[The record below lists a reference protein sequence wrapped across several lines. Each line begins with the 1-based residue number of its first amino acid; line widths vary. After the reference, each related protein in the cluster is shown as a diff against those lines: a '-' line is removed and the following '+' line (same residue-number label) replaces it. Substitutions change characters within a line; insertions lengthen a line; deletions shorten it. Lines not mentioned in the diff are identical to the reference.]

1 MVFDYIIMK
10 NCSVKNLIYLVNS
23 SFRNK
28 SYNLTLKLLEELIK
42 RDKTSYKIYCLL
54 GYIVFIKLENNSK
67 SNIEKLEQAI
77 KYFDESIK
85 LQKYYPLSYYYRI
98 KLKKRLMKLYN
109 KETSKANIKRE
120 IKSDISFLRKLA
132 NNYLIKNLIK
142 NFLKNPLCSKDNKDL
157 ILKNIEEIKDYMID
171 FNNQKVKYDY
181 SDIIENYNHFIETNN
196 YMEYDLHNLRGFI
209 KFNLNI
215 YDEALEDFNTSINYK
230 YSDGYYN
237 RAKLKYKLKKYD
249 DALRD
254 FKKAKQI
261 FMRDEKKN
269 VVDRIKCDHY
279 IAWCNYELNNTD
291 IVFDD
296 IEVDDVIEDNS
307 LAYYN
312 IAKLKLQFK
321 KYDEAYK
328 FFSKIDKDCR
338 NYKKVKYYLQACE
351 YRMNDNYDDIEFL
364 ENILQLISIYKE
376 ENDFG
381 NVNNLGSKILEHIE
395 RFDKNSFNYNY
406 YRALALYSIYEVG
419 EYNKKLKKQ
428 LVDSLKNVLI
438 MIKDKKREYD
448 IIKKML
454 LDLQRYGI

>member
-1 MVFDYIIMK
+1 MK
-10 NCSVKNLIYLVNS
+10 NCNIKNLIYLVNS

-28 SYNLTLKLLEELIK
+28 SYNLTSKLLNEIIK
-42 RDKTSYKIYCLL
+42 SDNTSYKAYCLL
-54 GYIVFIKLENNSK
+54 GYIIFIKSEN
-67 SNIEKLEQAI
+67 NIEKLKQAI
-77 KYFDESIK
+77 KYFDTSIK

-98 KLKKRLMKLYN
+98 KSKKKLIKIYN
-109 KETSKANIKRE
+109 KENLNIKKE
-120 IKSDISFLRKLA
+120 IKSDIAQLKKLA
-132 NNYLIKNLIK
+132 NNYLIKNIIR
-142 NFLKNPLCSKDNKDL
+142 NFLKNPLGIQNKKTL
-157 ILKNIEEIKDYMID
+157 ILKNIEEIKDYMIK

-181 SDIIENYNHFIETNN
+181 SDIIENYNYFIETNN
-196 YMEYDLHNLRGFI
+196 NMEYDLYNLRGFI

-215 YDEALEDFNTSINYK
+215 YDEALEDFNTSIKYK

-249 DALRD
+249 EALKD

-261 FMRDEKKN
+261 FMRDENKN
-269 VVDRIKCDHY
+269 IVDRIKCDHY
-279 IAWCNYELNNTD
+279 IAWCNYELNNID

-296 IEVDDVIEDNS
+296 IEVDDIEDDS
-307 LAYYN
+307 LSYYN
-312 IAKLKLQFK
+312 IGKLKLQFK

-328 FFSKIDKDCR
+328 YFSKIDKDCR
-338 NYKKVKYYLQACE
+338 NYKKVKYYIQACE
-351 YRMNDNYDDIEFL
+351 YRMNNNYNDVDFL
-364 ENILQLISIYKE
+364 ENILELILIYKE

-395 RFDKNSFNYNY
+395 RFDKKSFNYNY
-406 YRALALYSIYEVG
+406 YRAIALYYIYEVG

-448 IIKKML
+448 TIKKML
-454 LDLQRYGI
+454 MDLQKYGI

>member
-1 MVFDYIIMK
+1 MVFGYIIM
-10 NCSVKNLIYLVNS
+10 NNYSMENLIYFINR
-23 SFRNK
+23 SFKNK

-42 RDKTSYKIYCLL
+42 RDKTSYKAYCLL
-54 GYIVFIKLENNSK
+54 GYIIFINSENNR
-67 SNIEKLEQAI
+67 EKLKQAI
-77 KYFDESIK
+77 NYFDISIK

-98 KLKKRLMKLYN
+98 KSKKILIKIN
-109 KETSKANIKRE
+109 SKETSKIKE
-120 IKSDISFLRKLA
+120 EMKSDICFLKKLV

-142 NFLKNPLCSKDNKDL
+142 NFLKNPLYFQNKKTL

-171 FNNQKVKYDY
+171 FNTQKVKYDY

-196 YMEYDLHNLRGFI
+196 NIKYDLHNLRGFI

-215 YDEALEDFNTSINYK
+215 YDEALEDFNTSINHK

-237 RAKLKYKLKKYD
+237 RAKLKYKLREYSE
-249 DALRD
+249 ALRD

-261 FMRDEKKN
+261 FMRESSSN

-279 IAWCNYELNNTD
+279 IAWCNYKLNNID

-296 IEVDDVIEDNS
+296 IEVDDVEDNS

-312 IAKLKLQFK
+312 IAKLKLHLK

-328 FFSKIDKDCR
+328 YFSKIDEDCR
-338 NYKKVKYYLQACE
+338 NYKKAKYYIQACE
-351 YRMNDNYDDIEFL
+351 YRMNDNYNDVDFL
-364 ENILQLISIYKE
+364 ENILELISIYKE

-381 NVNNLGSKILEHIE
+381 SVNNLGSKILEHIE
-395 RFDKNSFNYNY
+395 RFDKKSFNYNY
-406 YRALALYSIYEVG
+406 YRAIALYSIYEVG
-419 EYNKKLKKQ
+419 EYNKKLKRQ
-428 LVDSLKNVLI
+428 LVESLKSVFV
-438 MIKDKKREYD
+438 MIKDKKREYYT
-448 IIKKML
+448 IKKML

>member
-1 MVFDYIIMK
+1 MK
-10 NCSVKNLIYLVNS
+10 NCNIKNLIYLVNS

-28 SYNLTLKLLEELIK
+28 SYNLTSKLLNEIIK
-42 RDKTSYKIYCLL
+42 SDNTSYKAYCLL
-54 GYIVFIKLENNSK
+54 GYIIFIKSEN
-67 SNIEKLEQAI
+67 NIEKLKQAI
-77 KYFDESIK
+77 KYFDTSIK

-98 KLKKRLMKLYN
+98 KSKKKLIKIYN
-109 KETSKANIKRE
+109 KENLNIKKE
-120 IKSDISFLRKLA
+120 IKSDIAQLKKLA
-132 NNYLIKNLIK
+132 NNYLIKNIIR
-142 NFLKNPLCSKDNKDL
+142 NFLKNPLGIQNKKTL
-157 ILKNIEEIKDYMID
+157 ILKNIEEIKDYMIK

-181 SDIIENYNHFIETNN
+181 SDIIENYNYFIETNN
-196 YMEYDLHNLRGFI
+196 NMEYDLYNLRGFI

-249 DALRD
+249 EALKD

-261 FMRDEKKN
+261 FMRDENKN
-269 VVDRIKCDHY
+269 IVDRIKCDHY
-279 IAWCNYELNNTD
+279 IAWCNYELNNID

-296 IEVDDVIEDNS
+296 IEVDDIEDDS
-307 LAYYN
+307 LSYYN
-312 IAKLKLQFK
+312 IGKLKLQFK

-328 FFSKIDKDCR
+328 YFSKIDKDCR
-338 NYKKVKYYLQACE
+338 NYKKVKYYIQACE
-351 YRMNDNYDDIEFL
+351 YRMNNNYNDVDFL
-364 ENILQLISIYKE
+364 ENILELILIYKE

-381 NVNNLGSKILEHIE
+381 NVNNLGSKILEHIK
-395 RFDKNSFNYNY
+395 RFDKKSFNYNY
-406 YRALALYSIYEVG
+406 YRAIALYYIYEVG

-448 IIKKML
+448 TIKKML
-454 LDLQRYGI
+454 MDLQKYGI